1 MANYGLTLDSMVS
14 FSEFNRGQAGKI
26 FDNVKKV
33 GTKIVV
39 KNNAPE
45 CVLVSVDE
53 YMKMVDEIND
63 ARLLLTAVD
72 RMQDFDG
79 NMKDT
84 FSQEEVEKMLGVDTS
99 DFEKVEIE

>member
-1 MANYGLTLDSMVS
+1 MTNYGLTLNNMVS

-26 FDNVKKV
+26 FNNVKET
-33 GTKIVV
+33 GAKIVV

-45 CVLVSVDE
+45 CVLLSVDE

-79 NMKDT
+79 NMKDA
-84 FSQEEVEKMLGVDTS
+84 FSQEEVEKILGIDTS

>member
-1 MANYGLTLDSMVS
+1 MTNYGLTLDNMVS

-26 FDNVKKV
+26 FDNVKKT
-33 GTKIVV
+33 GTKIVI
-39 KNNAPE
+39 KNNTPE
-45 CVLVSVDE
+45 CVLISVDE
-53 YMKMVDEIND
+53 YKKIVNEIND

-84 FSQEEVEKMLGVDTS
+84 FSQEEVEKMFKVDTS
-99 DFEKVEIE
+99 DFEMVEIE

>member
-79 NMKDT
+79 NMKDA
-84 FSQEEVEKMLGVDTS
+84 FSQEEVEKMFGVDTS